1 MYSKTNQN
9 IVTLTEQMGEPSQ
22 GNGSYFKN
30 QMEILKLKSYKIWN
44 GKNTGWVKEKIE
56 GCRRKGQ
63 IT

>member
-30 QMEILKLKSYKIWN
+30 QMEILKLKSYKI
-44 GKNTGWVKEKIE
+44 
-56 GCRRKGQ
+56 
-63 IT
+63 